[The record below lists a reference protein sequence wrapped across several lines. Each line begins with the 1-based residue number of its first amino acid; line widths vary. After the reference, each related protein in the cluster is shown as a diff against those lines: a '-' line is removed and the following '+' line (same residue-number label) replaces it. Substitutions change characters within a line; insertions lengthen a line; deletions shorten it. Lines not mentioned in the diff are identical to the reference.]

1 MERSLDVRLGFVT
14 RVPLGKLLPFLILS
28 FLGVWGNQLCTACCG
43 ENTFMNM
50 FISKRVAHGTGAES
64 RQWLLVNDSTDHINS
79 NTMISYIVLASGNL
93 LLRLKSRSS
102 L

>member
-1 MERSLDVRLGFVT
+1 
-14 RVPLGKLLPFLILS
+14 
-28 FLGVWGNQLCTACCG
+28 
-43 ENTFMNM
+43 MNM

-79 NTMISYIVLASGNL
+79 NTIISYIVLASGDL
-93 LLRLKSRSS
+93 LLRLKRRSS